1 MRVLVCGAGGMLGRD
16 VVEAAERGGHEAIAL
31 GHSELDVTNA
41 DGVGAALEEA
51 APDAVVNCAAY
62 TNVDG
67 AEAEPDEALLVNGTG
82 AGNVARA
89 AAAAGARALY
99 VSSDYV
105 FDGRKPSPYV
115 ESDPPAPLSAY
126 GRSKL
131 AGERETLAADPGH
144 LVVRSSWLF
153 GAGGRNF
160 VDTMLRLGDE
170 RDEVAVVDDQVGCPT
185 FTGHLAAALLALL
198 EQGAMGTR
206 HAAAAGSCSWRDLAI
221 EAFRRAGVDC
231 TVRPATT
238 EELARPAPRP
248 AYSVL
253 RSEYPDTPVL
263 PGWNEGVERYL
274 ALREAL
280 R

>member
-1 MRVLVCGAGGMLGRD
+1 MRVLVCGAGGMLGQD
-16 VVEAAERGGHEAIAL
+16 VVEAAERAGHEPIAL
-31 GHSELDVTNA
+31 THSDLDVTDS
-41 DGVGAALEEA
+41 DGVGAALGEA

-67 AEAEPDEALLVNGTG
+67 AEAEPDEALLVNGAG

-105 FDGRKPSPYV
+105 FDGRKRSPYV
-115 ESDPPAPLSAY
+115 ESDPTAPLSAY

-131 AGERETLAADPGH
+131 AGERETLAADGGH

-160 VDTMLRLGDE
+160 VDTMLRLGGE

-185 FTGHLAAALLALL
+185 FTGHLAVGLLALL
-198 EQGAMGTR
+198 ERGAVGLR

-221 EAFRRAGVDC
+221 EVFRRAGVDSV
-231 TVRPATT
+231 VRPATT

-253 RSEYPDTPVL
+253 RSEHPDTPVL
-263 PGWNEGVERYL
+263 PGWQEGVERYL